1 MIVEKVFES
10 ESFEIKL
17 VLLLLGLTMRH
28 PWRKLQILLQME
40 RSKSV
45 FLVKH
50 IQILSHTRLS
60 KYIEIPSLEKKANR
74 H

>member
-1 MIVEKVFES
+1 MIVEKVFAS

-40 RSKSV
+40 ISKSV

>member
-1 MIVEKVFES
+1 MIVEKVFAS

-40 RSKSV
+40 ISKSV
-45 FLVKH
+45 FLVKE
-50 IQILSHTRLS
+50 IQILSQLNLAKLAKT
-60 KYIEIPSLEKKANR
+60 PSFAKKAYR
-74 H
+74 S